1 MIEKERTI
9 IMLGIFKNQK
19 FWCVVAGAAGV
30 IAGEKLVKSKKAREV
45 AVNGLAKGMKLKYD
59 AEEAFQS
66 IKDEAEDVCYDAR
79 KKAAQEDEA
88 ASDAADESAVKDNEG

>member
-1 MIEKERTI
+1 
-9 IMLGIFKNQK
+9 MLGIFKNQK

-30 IAGEKLVKSKKAREV
+30 VAGEKLVKSKKARKL

-59 AEEAFQS
+59 AEEVFQS

-79 KKAAQEDEA
+79 QKAVQDDTEIPEK
-88 ASDAADESAVKDNEG
+88 ADNGSVENNEG

>member
-1 MIEKERTI
+1 
-9 IMLGIFKNQK
+9 MLGIFKNQK

-79 KKAAQEDEA
+79 RKAVQNDEA
-88 ASDAADESAVKDNEG
+88 ALDAAEESAVQDNEG